1 MIKVEYHQFFALF
14 SESSREALLAA
25 TEHRLYESGSQVF
38 NEGDV
43 SDALYLVL
51 DGEVELR
58 KRTAT
63 GKVEI
68 LARVRG
74 DECFGEMGILDGC
87 GRSAAAYTVSDTRL
101 GRIPGA
107 AVLAALDSEPSSTL
121 IRMFRSISDR
131 LRRTDADYVSETYR
145 AERFQQVRE
154 LSASLLR
161 FLENPLTAVHALG
174 EGDVSSVAPREVGAL
189 AVQQL
194 ERVKQAVA
202 SLSRFADGRIT
213 VARRATT
220 PRAVLAEL
228 AERNAPFLETKC
240 VILSTAGG
248 SEDVALDGGGL
259 LEVLQALL
267 NNAVE
272 AGASKITIST
282 YWQPST
288 LELSFSDDGQGVPA
302 RIRDTLFAPFVT
314 EGKTAIGLGLAVAKA
329 IVEAHG
335 GHMRYQSG
343 EKQGSTFIVSLP
355 IEETEALPGA

>member
-14 SESSREALLAA
+14 REASREALLAA
-25 TEHRLYESGSQVF
+25 TEHRLYESGTQIF
-38 NEGDV
+38 NEGDA

-63 GKVEI
+63 GAVEI

-101 GRIPGA
+101 GRIPGD
-107 AVLAALDSEPSSTL
+107 AVLAVLDNEPSSTI

-131 LRRTDADYVSETYR
+131 LRRTDADYVSETFR
-145 AERFQQVRE
+145 AARFQQVRE

-161 FLENPLTAVHALG
+161 FLENPLAAVHALG
-174 EGDVSSVAPREVGAL
+174 EGDVSSVSPREAGAL
-189 AVQQL
+189 SVVQL
-194 ERVKQAVA
+194 ERVRQALA
-202 SLSRFADGRIT
+202 FLSRFADGRISVT
-213 VARRATT
+213 RRQSTT
-220 PRAVLAEL
+220 LELLAQF
-228 AERNAPFLETKC
+228 ADRNAPFLNAQSVEL
-240 VILSTAGG
+240 VVGG
-248 SEDVALDGGGL
+248 GPESVTLDAEGL

-272 AGASKITIST
+272 AGAHRINVGT

-288 LELSFSDDGQGVPA
+288 LELSFSDDGQGVPD
-302 RIRDTLFAPFVT
+302 RICDTLFAPFVT
-314 EGKTAIGLGLAVAKA
+314 EGKAGIGLGLAVAKT

-335 GHMRYQSG
+335 GYITYQPG
-343 EKQGSTFIVSLP
+343 DKQGSTFIVSLP
-355 IEETEALPGA
+355 TEETRTSSGE